1 MLGGTTSGSVS
12 CRGGA
17 GSIGATTSTRFGR
30 SMSGGGDPGRN
41 EYKPPSAD
49 VTASFDNVK
58 TSGVSGVT
66 FGATGVGTAPF
77 GNATTSGGTGVGVTG
92 GGGGA
97 CGNTQVAAAITHPL
111 NR

>member
-17 GSIGATTSTRFGR
+17 GSMGATTSTRFGN

-41 EYKPPSAD
+41 ENKPPSAD

-58 TSGVSGVT
+58 TSGVGGVT
-66 FGATGVGTAPF
+66 IAGRFGGASATG
-77 GNATTSGGTGVGVTG
+77 GVGA
-92 GGGGA
+92 GA
-97 CGNTQVAAAITHPL
+97 VPVVGLVGVMSAAGT
-111 NR
+111 